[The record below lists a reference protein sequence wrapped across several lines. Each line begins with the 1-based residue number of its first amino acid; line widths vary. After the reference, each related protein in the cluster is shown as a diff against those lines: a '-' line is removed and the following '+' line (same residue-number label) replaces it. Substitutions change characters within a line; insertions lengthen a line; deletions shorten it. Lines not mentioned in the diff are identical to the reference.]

1 MELAGKR
8 VLVVGLGRSG
18 LAAARLCLQK
28 GALVTAS
35 DQSPRPAGA
44 EQLAREGARLSLG
57 GHRRED
63 FLQAEVVVLSPGV
76 DPRRPE
82 VQAAEAAGAE
92 VLGELELGYRFLQA
106 PAVMITGTNG
116 KSTVTTLVGRMLAAS
131 GLRTFVGGNLGTPLC
146 DFIRRGEEVDWAVL
160 EVSSFQIDSARE
172 LRPRVGVILN
182 ISPDHLDRYP
192 DFAAYAASK
201 FRLLARQDQ
210 DDLAVLYHDDPE
222 IRRRQ
227 AQVPARLWSYGA
239 SGPRRPGGW
248 LEGDRLVLQ
257 SPSGRELRLDASASP
272 LPGGFN
278 RLNLLAACLA
288 ALGAGADVW
297 ALQGT
302 INLFRGLPHRL
313 QLVARL
319 EGVDWLDDSKGT
331 NPGAVRAALAALDRP
346 LLLLLGGRNKGS
358 DFGELAPELQSSRV
372 RMVICFGEAG
382 PAIAERLQGRAPVCL
397 EADLPAAVERA
408 RQEAR
413 PGEAVL
419 LSPGCASF
427 DAYRDY
433 RQRGRHFQALVRGE
447 AWNA

>member
-1 MELAGKR
+1 MELAGKK
-8 VLVVGLGRSG
+8 VLVVGLGDSG
-18 LAAARLCLQK
+18 LAAARLCLQQ
-28 GALVTAS
+28 GALVTAT
-35 DQSPRPAGA
+35 DQSPSPPGA
-44 EQLAREGARLSLG
+44 EELARQGARLSLG

-63 FLQAEVVVLSPGV
+63 FLQAELVVLSPGV

-92 VLGELELGYRFLQA
+92 VLGELELGFRFLQA

-146 DFIRRGEEVDWAVL
+146 SFILRGEEVDWAVL
-160 EVSSFQIDSARE
+160 EVSSFQIDTARE

-182 ISPDHLDRYP
+182 LAPDHLDRYP

-201 FRLLARQDQ
+201 FRLLANQAG
-210 DDLAVLYHDDPE
+210 DDLAVLYDDDPE
-222 IRRRQ
+222 VRRRKGQ
-227 AQVPARLWSYGA
+227 APARVWTYGA

-248 LEGDRLVLQ
+248 LEGDHLVMQ
-257 SPSGRELRLDASASP
+257 SPSGHELRLDTSASP
-272 LPGGFN
+272 LPGLFN

-313 QLVARL
+313 QLVASL

-331 NPGAVRAALAALDRP
+331 NVGAVRAALAALERP
-346 LLLLLGGRNKGS
+346 VVLLLGGRDKG
-358 DFGELAPELQSSRV
+358 DRFPDLAPELQSRV
-372 RMVICFGEAG
+372 RLVICFGEAG
-382 PAIAERLQGRAPVCL
+382 PAIARQLQGLAPIQV
-397 EADLPAAVERA
+397 EPDLPAAVAAARA
-408 RQEAR
+408 AAR

-427 DAYRDY
+427 DAYQDY
-433 RQRGRHFQALVRGE
+433 SQRGRHFQALVRGE
-447 AWNA
+447 PWNA

>member
-1 MELAGKR
+1 MDLAGKK
-8 VLVVGLGRSG
+8 VLVVGLGDSG
-18 LAAARLCLQK
+18 LAAARLCLQE
-28 GALVTAS
+28 GALVTAT
-35 DQSPRPAGA
+35 DQAPEPPGA
-44 EQLAREGARLSLG
+44 EELARQGARLSLG

-63 FLQAEVVVLSPGV
+63 FLRAEVVVLSPGV

-92 VLGELELGYRFLQA
+92 VLGELELGFRFLQA

-146 DFIRRGEEVDWAVL
+146 SFILRGEQVDWAVL
-160 EVSSFQIDSARE
+160 EVSSFQIDTARQ

-182 ISPDHLDRYP
+182 LAPDHLDRYP

-201 FRLLARQDQ
+201 FRLLARQAG
-210 DDLAVLYHDDPE
+210 DDLAVLYDDDPE
-222 IRRRQ
+222 IRRRKAQ
-227 AQVPARLWSYGA
+227 APARLWTYGA

-248 LEGDRLVLQ
+248 LEGDRLVIQ
-257 SPSGRELRLDASASP
+257 SPGGRELRLDTSASP
-272 LPGGFN
+272 LPGLFN

-288 ALGAGADVW
+288 ALGAGADAW

-313 QLVARL
+313 QLVAKL

-331 NPGAVRAALAALDRP
+331 NPGAVRAALEALDRP
-346 LLLLLGGRNKGS
+346 ALLLLGGRDKGG
-358 DFGELAPELQSSRV
+358 DFRQLAPALESRV
-372 RMVICFGEAG
+372 RLVVCFGEAG
-382 PAIAERLQGRAPVCL
+382 PAIAGQLQGLAPLRL
-397 EADLPAAVERA
+397 EPDLPAAVERA

-413 PGEAVL
+413 AGEAVL

-427 DAYRDY
+427 DAYQDY
-433 RQRGRHFQALVRGE
+433 AQRGRHFQALVRGE
-447 AWNA
+447 TWNG